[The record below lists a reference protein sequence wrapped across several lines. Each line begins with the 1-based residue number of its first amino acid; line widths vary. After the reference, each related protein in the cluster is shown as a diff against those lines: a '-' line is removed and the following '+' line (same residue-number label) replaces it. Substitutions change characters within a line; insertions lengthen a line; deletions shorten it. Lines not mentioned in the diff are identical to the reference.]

1 MISLIFTS
9 MLFSFFQFST
19 PTHTLDNLVQ
29 QEPFYAK
36 IESSQTD
43 VKLEVI
49 GKFINNSEG
58 AILIKYEM
66 KTNKISSSGKSLSTQ
81 SGTYTSEPNSE
92 LVLTKVGLNVDN
104 ETRYEIILKVF
115 KDEDEISADSLN
127 YIPENQ

>member
-1 MISLIFTS
+1 MISLILTS

-66 KTNKISSSGKSLSTQ
+66 KT
-81 SGTYTSEPNSE
+81 
-92 LVLTKVGLNVDN
+92 
-104 ETRYEIILKVF
+104 
-115 KDEDEISADSLN
+115 
-127 YIPENQ
+127 